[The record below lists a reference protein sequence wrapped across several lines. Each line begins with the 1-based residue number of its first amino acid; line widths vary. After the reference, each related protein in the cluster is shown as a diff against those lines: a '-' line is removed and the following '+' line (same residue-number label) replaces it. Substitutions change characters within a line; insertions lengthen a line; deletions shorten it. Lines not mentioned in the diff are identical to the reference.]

1 MVDPEFAGTLTK
13 LDKKWRDTIKVAK
26 VVGVPIPAIDAS
38 LDYYDGYRSERL
50 PANLIQALRDRFGAH
65 GYERIDKPGQFHSDW
80 LS

>member
-1 MVDPEFAGTLTK
+1 LVDPEFAGTLTK
-13 LDKKWRDTIKVAK
+13 LDKKWRDTTKVAK
-26 VVGVPIPAIDAS
+26 VVRVPIPAIDAS